1 MPRRTFTDFD
11 RLNAAEGRLL
21 TWYNNNRQHRLANQV
36 WLKARVL
43 NDLYHDYMTM
53 TKGEWEGYR

>member
-1 MPRRTFTDFD
+1 MKRDWQ

-21 TWYNNNRQHRLANQV
+21 TWWLTHRQHRLANQV

-53 TKGEWEGYR
+53 TKGEYEGWR